1 MVPCGPPLL
10 ACDFGSVERRQIKP
24 NRQANSTTPIKI
36 CLACCPVATPVK
48 PPALVLLF
56 PGAIG
61 LSLKGTGTVFH
72 ERPVRSDAW
81 LSCVGPG
88 ELAPDLEN
96 CAYRSPNNG
105 SLAARWLRGRSSP
118 LEFSTM
124 LNCIGNHSHS
134 SGLGWDPKAVAHA
147 VKRLNHITAIV
158 NRSEFPA

>member
-1 MVPCGPPLL
+1 
-10 ACDFGSVERRQIKP
+10 
-24 NRQANSTTPIKI
+24 
-36 CLACCPVATPVK
+36 
-48 PPALVLLF
+48 
-56 PGAIG
+56 
-61 LSLKGTGTVFH
+61 VFH
-72 ERPVRSDAW
+72 ERPDRSDAW